1 MILKFTYQQK
11 LKILPYSFLVM
22 GLLVYWIAISGTVQ
36 LKKSCNTIKNQMIS
50 MGDANAQLLLL
61 THKLEEL
68 NKLTG
73 DNEKDETTDPLL
85 NFISSHSTSLVKL
98 INFLPL
104 HIYSK
109 KPYLIETRIAVFEGS
124 FINQLTFLFSLEKNY
139 YSGKVVSVKFE
150 TETNLKTEKKRLLMT
165 LYIQSISNEKKP
177 SSETDPTSPNS

>member
-11 LKILPYSFLVM
+11 LKMLPYCFLVM

-36 LKKSCNTIKNQMIS
+36 LKKDCNIIKDQMIS
-50 MGDANAQLLLL
+50 MGDANAQLITL
-61 THKLEEL
+61 TNKLEEL

-73 DNEKDETTDPLL
+73 DNEKGETTDPLL
-85 NFISSHSTSLVKL
+85 NFISSHSTSSVKL

-109 KPYLIETRIAVFEGS
+109 KPYLIETRIAIFEGS
-124 FINQLTFLFSLEKNY
+124 FMNHLTFLFNLEKNY
-139 YSGKVVSVKFE
+139 YSGKIVSVKFE

-165 LYIQSISNEKKP
+165 LYIQSISNEKK
-177 SSETDPTSPNS
+177 SSAEPDGTSPNS